1 MGSSVQE
8 MTCNFGWYIAG
19 FLHLALS
26 ILKFLVRNSVVPQLL
41 YSPSLSPADFF
52 LFLKWKCKRSLIE
65 SVEETQE
72 KMLEQLFLNS

>member
-8 MTCNFGWYIAG
+8 TTYNFGWYMGG

-26 ILKFLVRNSVVPQLL
+26 IQKFLMRNSVVSQLL

-52 LFLKWKCKRSLIE
+52 LFLKWKCKRPLIE

-72 KMLEQLFLNS
+72 KMLEQLFLIS